1 MVVLV
6 FCVVNIDEVI
16 NLVNN
21 IFFGLGVSVW
31 IKDMGEMERLILELE
46 VGVVFINGLVKF
58 DLCLFFGGIKCFG
71 YGWELSREG
80 ILEFVNIKIV
90 WVK

>member
-1 MVVLV
+1 M
-6 FCVVNIDEVI
+6 
-16 NLVNN
+16 VNN

-31 IKDMGEMERLILELE
+31 IIEIVEIDRLILELE

-71 YGWELSREG
+71 YGWEFSKEG

-90 WVK
+90 WIK